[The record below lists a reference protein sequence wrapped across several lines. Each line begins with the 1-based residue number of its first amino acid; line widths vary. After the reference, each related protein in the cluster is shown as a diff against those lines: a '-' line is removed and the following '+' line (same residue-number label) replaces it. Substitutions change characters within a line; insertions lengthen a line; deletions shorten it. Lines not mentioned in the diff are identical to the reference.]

1 MRWFDPNLPCHV
13 NFKVIFY
20 NLIMKCEKCNQE
32 IEVKYGSGR
41 FCSKVCAKSFSTSQ
55 NRSDIS
61 ERVSQKLKGRPL
73 THAVKGWS
81 NVDPE
86 VKKLAIAKGIETNRR
101 IRLEKYERSSWEE
114 LPLPE
119 KRRRILSDQNGC
131 CLFCNINE
139 WQGKNI
145 VLALDHI
152 DGNNKNNARE
162 NLRFLCPNCHSQTPT
177 WGFKKRQNVA

>member
-1 MRWFDPNLPCHV
+1 
-13 NFKVIFY
+13 
-20 NLIMKCEKCNQE
+20 MKCEKCNQE

-152 DGNNKNNARE
+152 DGNNKNNAKE

-177 WGFKKRQNVA
+177 WGFKKRQNVT